1 MQEAAAAAAAKAAG
15 SGTTPAA
22 TAAANS
28 TSGATR
34 NAPQAQ
40 PPATTSPPATATAA
54 AAIATPSPSVIELEL
69 LRNQLLVERAKT
81 RRANE
86 EAERLRLQLDFL
98 QLGDNK
104 HNSPHNNSNSSS
116 NSSTSEAPS
125 TPPPRIVPNSS
136 STPPAA
142 LSSVGAGAT
151 AAATITATGGYVASS
166 NPIHIPM
173 TVNVAPVAPLSVS
186 MTDREVS
193 TSAQKRQSSPTPPK
207 RISNPAAAAAAA
219 AAPVAVVSTSAAVPS
234 ASTAAISVK
243 GVSGVGVSQPPANAN
258 STPKTAV
265 SVPMDV
271 PVSSNPPVGGVI
283 FSSMLSPLLSSTGSG
298 SGPGANSSM
307 TSRGASDTSELDGL
321 IKNLYDAK
329 ISAPILPAINISS
342 NLQGNATVRSP
353 TGLTSSP
360 VSKTGPGPTFTAGLI
375 TAAQLSASPSSQSSG
390 PQPPLRNN
398 SPLAANLSRQ
408 LALAATGVVASPQQQ
423 QQQLLAQPK
432 PAPPTRTSPPQPP
445 AGVPSQY
452 LYQQGAAVV
461 PLPSTFEVKKPVPSS
476 ALIGSQSQPYMQP
489 LGSGNPA
496 GPRLASNLGSIP
508 VQMAGAGIGGAVARQ
523 RVPTQQPSQSEEVFL
538 SSSGGVRVQHLPT
551 GQVAFTGYPGLPGG
565 PSFISQQPLPPLLS
579 AHHMG
584 LVNSGSALGS
594 VGVVSVA
601 PHMNG
606 SQGGASGPIPVPIP
620 IPQLRGEAAF
630 PSGAVLQASSTQQS
644 RKTPAASIPTST
656 TVK

>member
-1 MQEAAAAAAAKAAG
+1 MQEAAAAAKAAG
-15 SGTTPAA
+15 SGATPAA
-22 TAAANS
+22 TAAVNS

-98 QLGDNK
+98 QIGDNK

-151 AAATITATGGYVASS
+151 AAATITATGGYAASS
-166 NPIHIPM
+166 NPIHTPM

-219 AAPVAVVSTSAAVPS
+219 PVAVVSTSAAVPT

-283 FSSMLSPLLSSTGSG
+283 FSSMLSPLLSSSGSG
-298 SGPGANSSM
+298 SGANSSM

-408 LALAATGVVASPQQQ
+408 QALAATGVVASPQQ

-476 ALIGSQSQPYMQP
+476 ALIGSQSQSYMQP

-523 RVPTQQPSQSEEVFL
+523 RVSTQQPSQSEEVFL

-551 GQVAFTGYPGLPGG
+551 QVAFAGYPGLPGG

-606 SQGGASGPIPVPIP
+606 SQGGSSGPIPVPIP

-630 PSGAVLQASSTQQS
+630 PSGAVLQASSAQQS